1 MTTKELLTSALLLI
15 LLCNSPVLSQTAI
28 DNSHNDYIYDNASR
42 LVSSSY
48 TSGSNSNRY
57 NTQYSYDCMG
67 NITSLSRN
75 GLLDDGSYG
84 LILPSAIEFAGGKT
98 IKYTYSADG
107 HKLRD
112 LTKRKN
118 I

>member
-1 MTTKELLTSALLLI
+1 MDKIRIFIALLFFLTLSFI
-15 LLCNSPVLSQTAI
+15 HPVHAQ
-28 DNSHNDYIYDNASR
+28 D
-42 LVSSSY
+42 
-48 TSGSNSNRY
+48 TSGSNRY
-57 NTQYSYDCMG
+57 NTQYSYDCIG